1 MQYSKFNNPDSVVR
15 DVTSTAQ
22 AICVESLE
30 DRYYE
35 HTNVSLY
42 LGAAIALPVATSVVS
57 TLVVWKHYEVII
69 LYVENKRKKPNAV
82 GMAMAGIYI
91 TLYMLCMDISAVY
104 YFISRRNEYGTYDTI
119 RNSFNLQLTC
129 YTLLVEIIA
138 SLFILFLFWLFT
150 SKRHTK
156 NIDKG
161 ISFVTIIKHIAYII
175 SMIFLAS
182 AALGTIILT
191 KISIIEK
198 PNLLFIISSVILFI
212 AFVSILYIFDISKR
226 HNDFVVYFIVI
237 PITYLSAHVDYIFTA
252 WLTEPSKTTS
262 VAILA
267 IAVVFYLFIMSRSI
281 YTFWKFEDDRISLL
295 VTFFLGFGGVGLG
308 AVQIAAFYIIPI
320 PAIHLADYLDNVF
333 QISLVILAALI
344 SYKILS
350 TEDSDASKFFK
361 QFNKAHKND
370 IPTCNRL
377 LPFKLLKI
385 DAHILAELLIGTW
398 RTKILL
404 NQLYLSIKL
413 NKYDLLVR
421 INEEEYVKVPVS
433 KVSLTCGPLPL
444 DCEEIHYPLT
454 ATKMSFKI
462 FNSNKRVIVS
472 LAKSR
477 IDGELLTNY
486 EIRFVRQ
493 KNRKFYSGTLSKS
506 MIQCVNEGI
515 IDEQKVI
522 FIPITCYITKNVLIN
537 SSQGTY
543 CRFDNSMSIAE
554 LTPNDIEQNILK
566 TWKNELISRSIIPG
580 DSASLEIK
588 VKIPPTDGYYV
599 SIANGTILNSQ
610 LSLTNG
616 PIQIMQYGITVKYT
630 LRISSDRIILRNIRN
645 DDHDRLVVCDA
656 SRERLS
662 IPASHVQNNCVSVY
676 LMKTSSVLL
685 NRPTIKTRLGIA
697 KSFQEKFTLVY
708 NENDQ
713 VFKFNSD
720 VYGHSIEIR
729 DEETLHL
736 RNFKIVLL
744 QKMFAKMT
752 LKVVSNERNRQIP
765 ETLEVTFSA
774 IEKECQLYLPV
785 NTPESDIHSL
795 EFEGRDLANKVSSF
809 LYFPSDNPQITPDEF
824 EDAGLTF
831 GEAVHKVTS
840 NVYF

>member
-22 AICVESLE
+22 AICVETLE
-30 DRYYE
+30 DGYYE

-104 YFISRRNEYGTYDTI
+104 YFISKRHEYGTYDTI
-119 RNSFNLQLTC
+119 RNSFNLHLTWC
-129 YTLLVEIIA
+129 TLAVEFLA
-138 SLFILFLFWLFT
+138 SLFILFFFWVFT
-150 SKRHTK
+150 SKRYK
-156 NIDKG
+156 K
-161 ISFVTIIKHIAYII
+161 S
-175 SMIFLAS
+175 
-182 AALGTIILT
+182 
-191 KISIIEK
+191 
-198 PNLLFIISSVILFI
+198 
-212 AFVSILYIFDISKR
+212 IFDISKR

-361 QFNKAHKND
+361 QFNKAHKKD
-370 IPTCNRL
+370 IPTCSRL

-385 DAHILAELLIGTW
+385 DAHILAELLVGTW
-398 RTKILL
+398 RTMILL

-421 INEEEYVKVPVS
+421 INEKEYVKVPVS
-433 KVSLTCGPLPL
+433 KVSLTCGPLPS

-462 FNSNKRVIVS
+462 FNSNKRVTVS

-477 IDGELLTNY
+477 IDEELLTNY

-515 IDEQKVI
+515 IDEPKVI

-580 DSASLEIK
+580 DSASLELK

-720 VYGHSIEIR
+720 VDGHSIEIR

-744 QKMFAKMT
+744 QKMFAKMKF
-752 LKVVSNERNRQIP
+752 KVVSNERNRQIP
-765 ETLEVTFSA
+765 ETLEVTLSA
-774 IEKECQLYLPV
+774 NEKECQLYLPV